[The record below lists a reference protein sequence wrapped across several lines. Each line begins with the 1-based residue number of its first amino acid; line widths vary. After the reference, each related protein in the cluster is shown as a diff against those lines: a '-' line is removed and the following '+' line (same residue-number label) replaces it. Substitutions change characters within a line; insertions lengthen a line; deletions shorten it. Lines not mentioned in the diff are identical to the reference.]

1 MPSGSKCVVD
11 SNPVSRPEDA
21 GSLSAEEYLGEFD
34 VVITKPKLS
43 GKQQNRRAIDRLE
56 WY

>member
-1 MPSGSKCVVD
+1 MPSGSKCVAD
-11 SNPVSRPEDA
+11 SNPVSLPEDA
-21 GSLSAEEYLGEFD
+21 GSLWAEAHLGKFD